1 MVSFGLLDLT
11 LPSPVENL
19 PLDEA
24 LLEDL
29 EENES
34 HSIHREAECGT
45 LILDGNQRARSGMNW
60 SAFAW
65 IKLKSLKFG
74 KSYWSWSSSGHNEE
88 RMRLMSRRHKQGWFG
103 RGERI

>member
-1 MVSFGLLDLT
+1 
-11 LPSPVENL
+11 
-19 PLDEA
+19 
-24 LLEDL
+24 
-29 EENES
+29 
-34 HSIHREAECGT
+34 
-45 LILDGNQRARSGMNW
+45 MNW

>member
-34 HSIHREAECGT
+34 HSIYREAECGT
-45 LILDGNQRARSGMNW
+45 LISRWEQRARSGMNW
-60 SAFAW
+60 SAFDW
-65 IKLKSLKFG
+65 SKLKSLKFG
-74 KSYWSWSSSGHNEE
+74 KSYWSCSSSDHNEE
-88 RMRLMSRRHKQGWFG
+88 RMCLMSRRHEQA
-103 RGERI
+103 

>member
-19 PLDEA
+19 ALDEA

-34 HSIHREAECGT
+34 HSIHREAECET
-45 LILDGNQRARSGMNW
+45 LILDGNREGDIR
-60 SAFAW
+60 
-65 IKLKSLKFG
+65 
-74 KSYWSWSSSGHNEE
+74 NELE
-88 RMRLMSRRHKQGWFG
+88 CFRLD
-103 RGERI
+103 

>member
-34 HSIHREAECGT
+34 HSIHREAECET
-45 LILDGNQRARSGMNW
+45 LVSRWEPEGGSGRNW
-60 SAFAW
+60 SAFA
-65 IKLKSLKFG
+65 
-74 KSYWSWSSSGHNEE
+74 
-88 RMRLMSRRHKQGWFG
+88 
-103 RGERI
+103 

>member
-24 LLEDL
+24 LFEDL

-45 LILDGNQRARSGMNW
+45 LDSRWEREGEIRNELECFRLD
-60 SAFAW
+60 
-65 IKLKSLKFG
+65 
-74 KSYWSWSSSGHNEE
+74 
-88 RMRLMSRRHKQGWFG
+88 
-103 RGERI
+103 

>member
-19 PLDEA
+19 SLDEA
-24 LLEDL
+24 LLEDQKRTKATRFIGKPNVRL
-29 EENES
+29 S
-34 HSIHREAECGT
+34 F
-45 LILDGNQRARSGMNW
+45 LDGSQRATSGMNW
-60 SAFAW
+60 NAFAW

>member
-11 LPSPVENL
+11 LPSPVESL
-19 PLDEA
+19 SLDEA

-34 HSIHREAECGT
+34 HSIHREAECEALVSRWEPEG
-45 LILDGNQRARSGMNW
+45 GSGRNW
-60 SAFAW
+60 SAVAW

-74 KSYWSWSSSGHNEE
+74 KSYWSWSSAATMKRECA
-88 RMRLMSRRHKQGWFG
+88 
-103 RGERI
+103 